1 MLDWKQQLNSL
12 KSELPEGGEPQTTEN
27 ENVIKIQKE
36 PLRIELDKRKGKPAT
51 LITNFQGDEE
61 SLKEL
66 AAILK
71 KKCSAGG
78 SARDGE
84 ILIQGDFRT
93 RISDILTDLNYKVK
107 KLK

>member
-1 MLDWKQQLNSL
+1 MLDWKQQLDAL
-12 KSELPEGGEPQTTEN
+12 KSELPEGSEPQTTEN
-27 ENVIKIQKE
+27 ENVVKIQKE
-36 PLRIELDKRKGKPAT
+36 PLRIELDKRNGKTAT
-51 LITNFQGDEE
+51 LVTNFQGDEE

-84 ILIQGDFRT
+84 ILIQGDFCT
-93 RISDILTDLNYKVK
+93 KIADLLTDLNYKVK

>member
-1 MLDWKQQLNSL
+1 MLDWKQQLDAL
-12 KSELPEGGEPQTTEN
+12 KSELPKGEELQTTEN
-27 ENVIKIQKE
+27 ENVVKIQKE
-36 PLRIELDKRKGKPAT
+36 PLRIELDKRKGKTAT

-66 AAILK
+66 ATILK

>member
-12 KSELPEGGEPQTTEN
+12 KSELPEGVELQTTEN
-27 ENVIKIQKE
+27 ENVVKIQKE
-36 PLRIELDKRKGKPAT
+36 PLRIELDKRKGKTAT

-93 RISDILTDLNYKVK
+93 KIAELLTDLNYKVK
-107 KLK
+107 TQK

>member
-12 KSELPEGGEPQTTEN
+12 KSELPEGEELQTTET
-27 ENVIKIQKE
+27 ENVGKIQKE

-93 RISDILTDLNYKVK
+93 KISDILTDLNYKVK